1 MTNATIGRS
10 VSIAAL
16 VLVAGGC
23 SKGQD
28 AATTAASGTQA
39 TAAPVPRPDCH
50 HAACGDDFFIDT
62 VVPDPPGCAA
72 GAACS
77 VTLKLFATGQFH
89 INDEYPYRF
98 RADDAPGVAFLGTDA
113 GGKNV
118 FSKPAG
124 DWQKLEAKAGT
135 MTVKF
140 SPATAGD
147 QTIAGTFKLSVC
159 SPQSC
164 LIEAPRISAAIAAR

>member
-1 MTNATIGRS
+1 VRITKASIGPFA
-10 VSIAAL
+10 SIAVL
-16 VLVAGGC
+16 VLVASGC
-23 SKGQD
+23 SKGQAS
-28 AATTAASGTQA
+28 AAAASSVTQA
-39 TAAPVPRPDCH
+39 TAGPSPRPDCR

-62 VVPDPPGCAA
+62 VLPDCAA

-113 GGKNV
+113 AGKNV

-124 DWQKLEAKAGT
+124 DWQKVEAKAGA
-135 MTVKF
+135 MKVSF
-140 SPATAGD
+140 SPAAPGD
-147 QTIAGTFKLSVC
+147 KTIAGTFKLSVC

-164 LIEAPRISAAIAAR
+164 LIEEPRISAAIAAK